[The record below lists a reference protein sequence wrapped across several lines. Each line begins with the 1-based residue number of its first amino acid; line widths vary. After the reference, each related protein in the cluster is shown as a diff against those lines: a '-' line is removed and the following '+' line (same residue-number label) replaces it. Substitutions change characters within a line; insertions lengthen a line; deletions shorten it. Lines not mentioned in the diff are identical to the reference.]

1 MYKNCYICGGVVD
14 SDGTLEKHMKWCD
27 YYKLPFIITANKITG
42 GSITSNTTN
51 SSKDFDCSSYITYS
65 SPYEAFIETI
75 TTNSTCTYDELK
87 MKIES
92 IYGRQKT
99 REEEKIMNR
108 TEAEALVAK
117 AAEALAQVE
126 KIETLFGKDDDYKDG
141 DIIYAEIKFLDTH
154 TTEPTKAQLRRYTTY
169 QYAFIKAN
177 GYWYSSGPRAMG
189 ETFTWDRLIA
199 WWSTVYIV
207 KMRNVTKGSFKIKNN
222 QVI

>member
-1 MYKNCYICGGVVD
+1 MFKICELCGYVLRAGSTHATSCVNYEPRFNLVD
-14 SDGTLEKHMKWCD
+14 NPINVNSNLTMGT
-27 YYKLPFIITANKITG
+27 ITADKITCG
-42 GSITSNTTN
+42 TITVNGNVVTS
-51 SSKDFDCSSYITYS
+51 DRTYS
-65 SPYEAFIETI
+65 
-75 TTNSTCTYDELK
+75 YDELK
-87 MKIES
+87 LEIEET
-92 IYGRQKT
+92 YGIPKET
-99 REEEKIMNR
+99 RKEEKIMNR
-108 TEAEALVAK
+108 SEAEALVAK

-141 DIIYAEIKFLDTH
+141 DIIYAEIKFLDTR

-177 GYWYSSGPRAMG
+177 GYWYSSGPRARG

>member
-1 MYKNCYICGGVVD
+1 MLSADSTRAKHATSCVNYEPRFNLVD
-14 SDGTLEKHMKWCD
+14 NPINVNSNVTIGT
-27 YYKLPFIITANKITG
+27 ITANKITSG
-42 GSITSNTTN
+42 
-51 SSKDFDCSSYITYS
+51 TYS
-65 SPYEAFIETI
+65 
-75 TTNSTCTYDELK
+75 YDALK
-87 MKIES
+87 LKIEET
-92 IYGRQKT
+92 YGILKET
-99 REEEKIMNR
+99 RKEEKIMNR
-108 TEAEALVAK
+108 SEAEALVAK

-141 DIIYAEIKFLDTH
+141 DIIYAEIKFLDTR

-177 GYWYSSGPRAMG
+177 GYWYSSGPRARG